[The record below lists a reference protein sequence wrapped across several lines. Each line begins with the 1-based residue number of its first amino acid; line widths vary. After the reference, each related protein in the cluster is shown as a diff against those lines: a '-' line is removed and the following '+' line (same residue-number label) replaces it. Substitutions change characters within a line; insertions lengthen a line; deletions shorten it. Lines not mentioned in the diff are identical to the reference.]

1 MGPGSNPWKEERPG
15 FQCQRGFLHIA
26 FAGSALDLAVALHE
40 SVPDVPI
47 LLAAGSAD
55 EIGVDALVAAGIS
68 EVVHRPLI
76 SGELASAL
84 ARCLKLSEFSVG
96 ELQS

>member
-1 MGPGSNPWKEERPG
+1 MS
-15 FQCQRGFLHIA
+15 HIA
-26 FAGSALDLAVALHE
+26 PAGSALDLAAALHV
-40 SVPDVPI
+40 SAPDVPL
-47 LLAAGSAD
+47 LLATAWAD

-84 ARCLKLSEFSVG
+84 ARSLKLSEFSVG